1 MQRELLGVEPTIAQT
16 LHRRPVARA
25 VSVEGFLGGYLLQAH
40 LHNQRAQIRGIVQ

>member
-25 VSVEGFLGGYLLQAH
+25 VSVECLLGGYLLQVC
-40 LHNQRAQIRGIVQ
+40 LHDQRAQIRGIVQ